1 MARNKKLTAQ
11 DVIQLVKAGCFNEY
25 GRISIHL
32 HDCMGRC
39 VYDLDCEAEEMPS
52 VIWREYM
59 DCVGGSQVVY
69 RGQVKHIDMVRMN
82 NWYGVPLKD
91 VYEDGTGCY
100 WTNDEG
106 KRLTCYATPTIM
118 TAYYYDTAFD
128 TMSYYL
134 DTTFDTETVA

>member
-1 MARNKKLTAQ
+1 MARNKKLTVQ

-32 HDCMGRC
+32 HDSTGRC
-39 VYDLDCEAEEMPS
+39 MYDLDCEVEQLPS
-52 VIWREYM
+52 IVYREYEE
-59 DCVGGSQVVY
+59 CVGGVY
-69 RGQVKHIDMVRMN
+69 MHYRMPDTHMDLVRAN
-82 NWYGVPLKD
+82 EWYGVPLKD

-106 KRLTCYATPTIM
+106 KRLTSYATPTIM